1 MKIKDLFLALHHEHT
16 HRAYIQRVQ
25 ILDRSQNLLKA
36 RLYISEELFIQIY
49 RNERFDTTSLV
60 LIYNSERIYAR
71 DQLGDNWHRHPSD
84 NPDQHDTSPEGRRA
98 IELSEF
104 LDEIETILIKL
115 DLP

>member
-1 MKIKDLFLALHHEHT
+1 MNIKELLPALHSEHT

-60 LIYNSERIYAR
+60 LIYNQERIYAR
-71 DQLGDNWHRHPSD
+71 DQLGDNWHRHPSN
-84 NPDQHDTSPEGRRA
+84 NPDQHDISPEGRRA

-104 LDEIETILIKL
+104 LDEVEIILIKL